1 MHTLKWARLIF
12 NVCREVVARSIIIQQ
27 LTVSDAAG
35 ARTDTRRT
43 AANQARI
50 VRAVNMDIRGS
61 RITIMVIAA
70 IRFIRVIK
78 IIRFTRVNC

>member
-1 MHTLKWARLIF
+1 MHTLKWACLTF
-12 NVCREVVARSIIIQQ
+12 KVCRAVVARSIIIQQ
-27 LTVSDAAG
+27 ITVSDAAG

-43 AANQARI
+43 AASQAKI
-50 VRAVNMDIRGS
+50 VRAVNMDIRGR

-70 IRFIRVIK
+70 IRLIRVIK